1 MANVVDFVMQITA
14 GKSPVNIRKIADELK
29 KLKSKLGGV
38 QEKAK
43 VSFKKFGQSAKK
55 SQKEIKNLSKEL
67 GKIGAAV
74 GGSIVAF
81 VALNKV
87 IADSTNEIIDASARS
102 GIAAE
107 TLAGLRLAAEG
118 SGKSFSSL
126 ERGLDQFSTRM
137 LDTSRGTGEA
147 KKTFDSLGISVVD
160 AQGNLRD
167 TNSVFMETIKKLGQ
181 MTNATKRNADIN
193 KLFGR
198 SGMTLIQSGA
208 IENLDEFIG
217 KAKELGPAFDE
228 NGIEKA
234 AQFQRG
240 MADFKTASIGALQSI
255 MEGLSG
261 ENGLGPSLQSLAE
274 DLSNFAG
281 GLGIFIGKLRDA
293 FGGLKIFASDLSS
306 TINNAT
312 KALKEFLN
320 ISPEAI
326 ENVFQVKV
334 RSEAARELEE
344 QGAIDTQTPF
354 ESLMDEAETKGG
366 QDKAVIKKLIKQL
379 TKEANTF
386 KEIVEEQKAGNFEVN
401 KILEFLI
408 KEANLSAIEI
418 RDQFN
423 AINKQIEQNQQGQM
437 ERSLSKLTE
446 KIASGQI
453 KDFRAI
459 QGQLLTLRGRM
470 RKAGEDLKKIDRLI
484 SDFRKLQKNTNQKN
498 KSDIGNFSFGGTGQE
513 SSGKGIDEDLKKFND
528 ALKEGEASLQRY
540 AKKADQ
546 LTQKSLS
553 KLDKQFLKLAEDVR
567 SGDFNFEEAGN
578 QADILKMKFENL
590 GLDTTNL
597 DQLIDKINELQ
608 DASRKAQDTDLA
620 LKISA
625 DVVGLAGGDIQGFLS
640 SIFEKTLQGQ
650 QLQTANLALGLSGAI
665 ASLGEQFV
673 MAGDQAIDEENAR
686 REQRNIAL
694 MEKAFGRSLSEQEK
708 QNVKNRIK
716 LSEKEERAI
725 REQAAKDK
733 VAQDVE
739 RFSLAIKT
747 GLQVLPSILFEVLPP
762 LFLQLAQDIVQAI
775 IELPFRI
782 GAAILDGIKSLFTA
796 IVEGPKRFFEGIG
809 SFFSGLFDG
818 KRTGG
823 RFVSARRGMRFTG
836 SQDGLAM
843 LHRNEYVVPESGA
856 RPQAVER
863 IMNQQNGGGM
873 VININADVVDR
884 DAVETL
890 VRKIEQRFQ
899 SFGQFQSTLF
909 AG

>member
-14 GKSPVNIRKIADELK
+14 GKSPVNIRKIADELS
-29 KLKSKLGGV
+29 KLKSKLGDV
-38 QEKAK
+38 QEKSK

-55 SQKEIKNLSKEL
+55 AKAKVKGLSLGLAGVTAVAGGVVASFIKMNQ
-67 GKIGAAV
+67 
-74 GGSIVAF
+74 
-81 VALNKV
+81 V
-87 IADSTNEIIDASARS
+87 IADSTNEIVDASTRS

-147 KKTFDSLGISVVD
+147 KKTFDSLGISVID

-208 IENLDEFIG
+208 IEDLDKFIG

-240 MADFKTASIGALQSI
+240 MADFKTASLGAIGSI
-255 MEGLSG
+255 AEGLTG
-261 ENGLGPSLQSLAE
+261 EKGLGPSLTTLGE
-274 DLSNFAG
+274 DLSNFG
-281 GLGIFIGKLRDA
+281 GGMKIFLEEMRNA
-293 FGGLKIFASDLSS
+293 FGGLKIFLADLEPEIEKATAS
-306 TINNAT
+306 
-312 KALKEFLN
+312 LKEFMT
-320 ISPEAI
+320 ISPETI

-334 RSEAARELEE
+334 RSGAAAELEE
-344 QGAIDTQTPF
+344 QGAIQTETPF
-354 ESLMDEAETKGG
+354 ESLMDEARTKGG

-379 TKEANTF
+379 ISEANTF
-386 KEIVEEQKAGNFEVN
+386 KEIVKEQKDGNIEVN
-401 KILEFLI
+401 EILEFLM
-408 KEANLSAIEI
+408 KESNLSAIEI

-423 AINKQIEQNQQGQM
+423 ALNKQIQTNRKNRM
-437 ERSLSKLTE
+437 ERSISSLTK

-453 KDFRAI
+453 KDFKAI
-459 QGQLLTLRGRM
+459 QGQLLNLRGRM

-484 SDFRKLQKNTNQKN
+484 ADFRKLQKGKN
-498 KSDIGNFSFGGTGQE
+498 KKDKSSFGKFSFSVSESTKNATQDVEQFFAFIEEQE
-513 SSGKGIDEDLKKFND
+513 DPFGLNNIEAEDP
-528 ALKEGEASLQRY
+528 
-540 AKKADQ
+540 
-546 LTQKSLS
+546 LS
-553 KLDKQFLKLAEDVR
+553 IIKNLEKLDQIKNSILNISEEKKPFQDVENQILNLKDKFLKLGMSTIE
-567 SGDFNFEEAGN
+567 
-578 QADILKMKFENL
+578 IENL
-590 GLDTTNL
+590 
-597 DQLIDKINELQ
+597 INEIEKLREELQ
-608 DASRKAQDTDLA
+608 KTAKLDFA

-640 SIFEKTLQGQ
+640 SIFEKTLKGQ

-733 VAQDVE
+733 VAEDVE

-809 SFFSGLFDG
+809 SFFSDLFDG

-836 SQDGLAM
+836 AQDGLAM

>member
-14 GKSPVNIRKIADELK
+14 GKSPVNIRKIADELS
-29 KLKSKLGGV
+29 KLKSKLGDV
-38 QEKAK
+38 QDKAK
-43 VSFKKFGQSAKK
+43 VSFKKFGESAKK
-55 SQKEIKNLSKEL
+55 AKAKVKDLS
-67 GKIGAAV
+67 IGLAKVTAV
-74 GGSIVAF
+74 AGGSVAAF
-81 VALNKV
+81 VKMNQV
-87 IADSTNEIIDASARS
+87 IADSTNEIIDASTRS

-137 LDTSRGTGEA
+137 LDTARGTGEA

-208 IENLDEFIG
+208 IEDLDKFIG
-217 KAKELGPAFDE
+217 RAKELGPAFDE

-234 AQFQRG
+234 AKFQRG
-240 MADFKTASIGALQSI
+240 MADLKTASLGAIQSI
-255 MEGLSG
+255 AEGLTG
-261 ENGLGPSLQSLAE
+261 EEGLGKSLSSLAE
-274 DLSNFAG
+274 DLSNFG
-281 GLGIFIGKLRDA
+281 GGMKIFLEDMRNA
-293 FGGLKIFASDLSS
+293 FGGLKLFLIDIKMAILDIPNVAP
-306 TINNAT
+306 TIQ
-312 KALKEFLN
+312 ALKEVATEQTPEFAKKAGLTDAEVRAFRQLGMTNKNVPERVGILERGFLDTSKSEKNIKRLIGVIANLTETNKPLKELFELSQNSLAFTKQEDAADLLNFTTELVQSGKITDKELVKSIIKYREQSTKTKSALKKLREERKKLKKVLGKSIDIKPFSFSVSESTKNATQDVEQFFAFIEEQEDPFGLNNFEAEDPLNIIKNLEKLDQIKNSILN
-320 ISPEAI
+320 ISEEKKPFQDV
-326 ENVFQVKV
+326 ENQILNLK
-334 RSEAARELEE
+334 
-344 QGAIDTQTPF
+344 
-354 ESLMDEAETKGG
+354 
-366 QDKAVIKKLIKQL
+366 DK
-379 TKEANTF
+379 
-386 KEIVEEQKAGNFEVN
+386 
-401 KILEFLI
+401 
-408 KEANLSAIEI
+408 
-418 RDQFN
+418 
-423 AINKQIEQNQQGQM
+423 
-437 ERSLSKLTE
+437 
-446 KIASGQI
+446 
-453 KDFRAI
+453 
-459 QGQLLTLRGRM
+459 
-470 RKAGEDLKKIDRLI
+470 
-484 SDFRKLQKNTNQKN
+484 
-498 KSDIGNFSFGGTGQE
+498 
-513 SSGKGIDEDLKKFND
+513 
-528 ALKEGEASLQRY
+528 
-540 AKKADQ
+540 
-546 LTQKSLS
+546 
-553 KLDKQFLKLAEDVR
+553 FLKLGMSTIE
-567 SGDFNFEEAGN
+567 
-578 QADILKMKFENL
+578 IENL
-590 GLDTTNL
+590 
-597 DQLIDKINELQ
+597 INEIEKLRAELQ
-608 DASRKAQDTDLA
+608 TTAQLDFA

-733 VAQDVE
+733 VAEDVE

-836 SQDGLAM
+836 AQDGLAM

>member
-14 GKSPVNIRKIADELK
+14 GKSPVNIRKIADELS
-29 KLKSKLGGV
+29 KLKSKLGDV
-38 QEKAK
+38 QDKAK
-43 VSFKKFGQSAKK
+43 VSFKKFGESAKK
-55 SQKEIKNLSKEL
+55 AKAKVKDLS
-67 GKIGAAV
+67 IGLAKVTAV
-74 GGSIVAF
+74 AGGSVAAF
-81 VALNKV
+81 VKMNQV
-87 IADSTNEIIDASARS
+87 IADSTNEIIDASTRS

-234 AQFQRG
+234 AEFQRG
-240 MADFKTASIGALQSI
+240 MADFKTASVGALKLI
-255 MEGLSG
+255 LEGLTG
-261 ENGLGPSLQSLAE
+261 EEGLGKSLSSLAE
-274 DLSNFAG
+274 DMVNFSAG
-281 GLGIFIGKLRDA
+281 FGIFMEGIRNTFA
-293 FGGLKIFASDLSS
+293 GLKIFTADLGDDLAELIEQLREIDASQIQQIAGGVAAGFGGAAFAQRLNAGGTAENIVATQQAADAAGLSLFEYLDQQAAQQKQIQKQAENQS
-306 TINNAT
+306 KETR
-312 KALKEFLN
+312 KAIREGRLN
-320 ISPEAI
+320 
-326 ENVFQVKV
+326 
-334 RSEAARELEE
+334 
-344 QGAIDTQTPF
+344 
-354 ESLMDEAETKGG
+354 
-366 QDKAVIKKLIKQL
+366 QL
-379 TKEANTF
+379 TK
-386 KEIVEEQKAGNFEVN
+386 
-401 KILEFLI
+401 KIE
-408 KEANLSAIEI
+408 
-418 RDQFN
+418 
-423 AINKQIEQNQQGQM
+423 
-437 ERSLSKLTE
+437 
-446 KIASGQI
+446 SGEI

-459 QGQLLTLRGRM
+459 QGQLFSLRGEIK
-470 RKAGEDLKKIDRLI
+470 KAGESVKEIDKLIASFKKLSRAG
-484 SDFRKLQKNTNQKN
+484 
-498 KSDIGNFSFGGTGQE
+498 KSKGLPALPKFKFDSGSG
-513 SSGKGIDEDLKKFND
+513 SGKTVDEDLKKFND
-528 ALKEGEASLQRY
+528 AIKKGEESLRAY
-540 AKKADQ
+540 EKKANE
-546 LTQKSLS
+546 LNQKTLS
-553 KLDKQFLKLAEDVR
+553 KLDKQFLKLAENVR
-567 SGDFNFEEAGN
+567 SGNVNFEEAGTEAN
-578 QADILKMKFENL
+578 ILKMKFENV

-597 DQLIDKINELQ
+597 DQLIEKINELQ
-608 DASRKAQDTDLA
+608 DASRRAQNLDFA

-733 VAQDVE
+733 VAEDVE

-809 SFFSGLFDG
+809 SFLSGLFDG

-836 SQDGLAM
+836 AQDGLAM